1 MKIVYLNGCNY
12 SMEIDGTEFVDLS
25 KEEQREVCSRIID
38 SGKCSSSSLRKF
50 YTYYMECD
58 KGEDIEEVSFKSIAE
73 LEEQSKAILYQ
84 TDCSECTMQTLVESF
99 LEDKGCYKDLGYC
112 ETCGSYNEEYTISI

>member
-25 KEEQREVCSRIID
+25 KVEQMEVCNRIID

-50 YTYYMECD
+50 YTYYMEGD
-58 KGEDIEEVSFKSIAE
+58 KGEYIEEVSFKSIINVN
-73 LEEQSKAILYQ
+73 K
-84 TDCSECTMQTLVESF
+84 
-99 LEDKGCYKDLGYC
+99 
-112 ETCGSYNEEYTISI
+112 N

>member
-50 YTYYMECD
+50 YDYYMEGD
-58 KGEDIEEVSFKSIAE
+58 KGEDIEEESFNNIDE
-73 LEEQSKAILYQ
+73 LEEQCKAILYQ
-84 TDCSECTMQTLVESF
+84 TDCSECTMQTLIENFV
-99 LEDKGCYKDLGYC
+99 EDKGVSKDLGYC
-112 ETCGSYNEEYTISI
+112 ETCGSYNEEYTIII

>member
-25 KEEQREVCSRIID
+25 KDEQMEVCNRIID

-50 YTYYMECD
+50 YNYYMEGD
-58 KGEDIEEVSFKSIAE
+58 KGENIEEEVFNNIAE
-73 LEEQSKAILYQ
+73 LEEQCKAILYQ
-84 TDCSECTMQTLVESF
+84 ADCSECTMQTLVESF
-99 LEDKGCYKDLGYC
+99 VEDKGCYKDLGYC
-112 ETCGSYNEEYTISI
+112 ETCGSYNEEYAISI

>member
-25 KEEQREVCSRIID
+25 REEQREVCSRIID
-38 SGKCSSSSLRKF
+38 SDKCSSSSLRKF
-50 YTYYMECD
+50 YDYYMEGD
-58 KGEDIEEVSFKSIAE
+58 RDEDTSEVSFNNIAD
-73 LEEQSKAILYQ
+73 LEEQCKAILYQ

-99 LEDKGCYKDLGYC
+99 AEDKGTSKDLGYC
-112 ETCGSYNEEYTISI
+112 DTCGSYNEEYTIEI

>member
-50 YTYYMECD
+50 YTYYMEGD

-73 LEEQSKAILYQ
+73 LEEQCKAILYQ